1 MSLPSRTL
9 TVYNRDLRLH
19 VRVWGELSPTRPVLV
34 LVHGFPDNSL
44 VWSGIAERLA
54 EYCCVVAPDVRG
66 AGGSDAPARI
76 RDYRMEQLVEDLAA
90 VIDTVS
96 PAHPVHLAG
105 HDWGSIQCWEA
116 VSTPRLQGRI
126 ASFTSISGPSLDHAA
141 FWMRETFN
149 RHRDDRARVQR
160 VLNQLLHS
168 WYIASFHLPVL
179 PRLTWRMAFN
189 KWPGRL
195 AGKFPVLHAEDFP
208 TQARDGHHGVKLYRA
223 NFIPRLLHP
232 EGRWTDVPVQLV
244 VPTEDLYV
252 TPGLFD
258 DLAGWAPNLWRRDVA
273 AGHWVQ
279 LSHPDLV
286 SGFLREFVQFLE
298 GGTATPALMAAR
310 TPRPSHA

>member
-189 KWPGRL
+189 KWPGVSPGNSRSCMPRTFPPRPATGIMASSSTEPTSFPACCIRRA
-195 AGKFPVLHAEDFP
+195 AGPMCRCNWLCPPRTCMSRPACS
-208 TQARDGHHGVKLYRA
+208 TIWRA
-223 NFIPRLLHP
+223 GAQP
-232 EGRWTDVPVQLV
+232 
-244 VPTEDLYV
+244 
-252 TPGLFD
+252 
-258 DLAGWAPNLWRRDVA
+258 VA
-273 AGHWVQ
+273 ARRRRRTLGPAQ
-279 LSHPDLV
+279 S
-286 SGFLREFVQFLE
+286 SGSGQRV
-298 GGTATPALMAAR
+298 PAR
-310 TPRPSHA
+310 VRPVP